1 MIKHP
6 YSYIFLFCLLCF
18 VPFLGSYHLFDWD
31 EINFAECAREMI
43 ITGNYSTV
51 QINFEA
57 FWEKP
62 PLFIWMQVISMKVFG
77 INEFAARFPNVIAS
91 IFTLFSLFFLGKKI
105 ANQKLAI
112 WWTIL
117 YAGSYLPN
125 IYFHSGIIDP
135 WFNLFIFSAI
145 ACFYIA
151 NQHKDSNTF
160 LHYFISGLLAGLA
173 ILTKGPVALLII
185 GASLGIW
192 LIFNRFKNMPS
203 ALNVLC
209 WCGVLLLIGC
219 SWFILLFIQ
228 GNESVVYD
236 FITYQIRLFQTGDAG
251 HSGPFYYH
259 FIVLL
264 IGCIPASFLALK
276 IVLKKQEKTSF
287 IFLMQIL
294 FWFTLILFTIVKT
307 KIIHYSSL
315 CYLPLTYMGA
325 YYLINTEKNKISKW
339 ILNSISLVNL
349 LISLLL
355 ISLTYIL
362 ITGKLSNYI
371 SLDDPFAVA
380 SLNANVSWSMLHFIP
395 GFALLIGAVFA
406 FYYRV
411 KSPLKS
417 LSIIIVSQLILIF
430 SLKMSFVSN
439 VEQYSQGAA
448 IEFYENNRG
457 EGVVFVPL
465 GLKSYA
471 HLFYGDAKPINQK
484 KIKKKYAISKI
495 QDKKRFLE
503 HDKSLK
509 VIGEKNGFVFYLIQE

>member
-1 MIKHP
+1 M
-6 YSYIFLFCLLCF
+6 
-18 VPFLGSYHLFDWD
+18 PFLGSYHLFDWD

-43 ITGNYSTV
+43 VTGDFSTV

-62 PLFIWMQVISMKVFG
+62 PLFIWMQVLSMKIFG

-91 IFTLFSLFFLGKKI
+91 ICTLFALFFLGKKI
-105 ANQKLAI
+105 INQNLAI
-112 WWTIL
+112 WWTLL

-135 WFNLFIFSAI
+135 WFNLFIFSSI

-151 NQHKDSNTF
+151 NKHKETNKT
-160 LHYFISGLLAGLA
+160 LYYVLSGLLAGLA

-192 LIFNRFKNMPS
+192 VVFNKFKNLPS
-203 ALNVLC
+203 MLHLLF
-209 WCGVLLLIGC
+209 WGGVLLLIGC
-219 SWFILLFIQ
+219 SWFILLFSQ
-228 GNESVVYD
+228 GNTNVVFD
-236 FITYQIRLFQTGDAG
+236 FIIYQIRLFQTGDAG

-264 IGCIPASFLALK
+264 IGCVPSSFLALK
-276 IVLKKQEKTSF
+276 MLIKKQEKTSF

-315 CYLPLTYMGA
+315 CYLPLTFMGA

-355 ISLTYIL
+355 ISLTYVL

-380 SLNANVSWSMLHFIP
+380 SLNADVSWSMLHFIP
-395 GFALLIGAVFA
+395 GFVLLIGAVFA
-406 FYYRV
+406 FYFRV
-411 KSPLKS
+411 KSPLKA

-457 EGVVFVPL
+457 EGVVFTPL
-465 GLKSYA
+465 GFKSYA
-471 HLFYGDAKPINQK
+471 HLYYGKISPSCDAPK
-484 KIKKKYAISKI
+484 KIYGISKI
-495 QDKKRFLE
+495 QDKERFLKQFP
-503 HDKSLK
+503 DMK
-509 VIGEKNGFVFYLIQE
+509 VIEQKNGFVFYLIKRDE

>member
-6 YSYIFLFCLLCF
+6 YSYIFLFCLFYF

-43 ITGNYSTV
+43 ITGDYSTV
-51 QINFEA
+51 QINFQA

-62 PLFIWMQVISMKVFG
+62 PLFIWMQVISMKIFG

-91 IFTLFSLFFLGKKI
+91 IFTLFTLFFLGKKI
-105 ANQKLAI
+105 ANQRLAI

-135 WFNLFIFSAI
+135 WFNLFIFTAI

-151 NQHKDSNTF
+151 NQHKDSNAF
-160 LHYFISGLLAGLA
+160 LYYIISGILAGLA

-192 LIFNRFKNMPS
+192 LTFNRFKNMPS
-203 ALNVLC
+203 VLNFLS
-209 WCGVLLLIGC
+209 WFAVLLLIGC
-219 SWFILLFIQ
+219 SWFILLVLQ
-228 GNESVVYD
+228 GNIDIVYD
-236 FITYQIRLFQTGDAG
+236 FIFYQIRLFQTGDAG

-287 IFLMQIL
+287 LFLMQIL

-315 CYLPLTYMGA
+315 CYLPLTFMGA

-339 ILNSISLVNL
+339 ILNSISFVNL
-349 LISLLL
+349 LISILLL
-355 ISLTYIL
+355 SLSYVL

-380 SLNANVSWSMLHFIP
+380 SLSANVSWNILHFIP
-395 GFALLIGAVFA
+395 GLVLFLGAVFA
-406 FYYRV
+406 FYFRV
-411 KSPLKS
+411 KSPLKA
-417 LSIIIVSQLILIF
+417 LSIIIISQLILIV
-430 SLKMSFVSN
+430 SLKISFVSN
-439 VEQYSQGAA
+439 VEKYSQGAA
-448 IEFYENNRG
+448 IEFYEKNKG
-457 EGVVFVPL
+457 DGVVFVPI

-471 HLFYGDAKPINQK
+471 HLFYGEIKPLK
-484 KIKKKYAISKI
+484 PKEIKKKYAISKI
-495 QDKKRFLE
+495 QDKNRFLAHNE
-503 HDKSLK
+503 SLK

>member
-1 MIKHP
+1 MLR
-6 YSYIFLFCLLCF
+6 SYYFYLFLFCIF
-18 VPFLGSYHLFDWD
+18 FFIPFLGSYHLFDWD

-43 ITGNYSTV
+43 VTGNFSTV

-62 PLFIWMQVISMKVFG
+62 PLFIWMQVIAMKIFG

-91 IFTLFSLFFLGKKI
+91 ICTLFVLFFLGKKI
-105 ANQKLAI
+105 VSQKMAI
-112 WWTIL
+112 WWAIL

-135 WFNLFIFSAI
+135 WFNLFIFSCI
-145 ACFYIA
+145 ACFFIA
-151 NQHKDSNTF
+151 NQHKDSNPTLYYVF
-160 LHYFISGLLAGLA
+160 SGVFAGLA

-185 GASLGIW
+185 GASLVIW
-192 LIFNRFKNMPS
+192 IVCNRFKNLPS
-203 ALNVLC
+203 MLHLLF
-209 WCGVLLLIGC
+209 WGGLLLLIGC
-219 SWFILLFIQ
+219 SWFILLFFQ
-228 GNESVVYD
+228 GNINVVYD
-236 FITYQIRLFQTGDAG
+236 FIIYQIRLFQTGDAG

-276 IVLKKQEKTSF
+276 MLIKKQEKSSF

-315 CYLPLTYMGA
+315 CYLPLTFMGA
-325 YYLINTEKNKISKW
+325 YYLTTIELSKFPKW
-339 ILNSISLVNL
+339 ILSSISLLNIC
-349 LISLLL
+349 ISLLL

-362 ITGKLSNYI
+362 ITGELSSYV
-371 SLDDPFAVA
+371 SLNDPFATA
-380 SLNANVSWSMLHFIP
+380 SLKADVSWNMIHFIP
-395 GFALLIGAVFA
+395 GVVLLIGAIVA

-411 KSPLKS
+411 KNPLKA
-417 LSIIIVSQLILIF
+417 LSFVIVSQLILIF
-430 SLKMSFVSN
+430 SLKILFVSN

-457 EGVVFVPL
+457 EGVVFTPL

-471 HLFYGDAKPINQK
+471 HLYYGNVMPLKGS
-484 KIKKKYAISKI
+484 IKKEYALSKI
-495 QDKKRFLE
+495 QDKERFLK
-503 HDKSLK
+503 HYQKLK
-509 VIGEKNGFVFYLIQE
+509 MIGEKNGFVFYEFE